1 MDVEA
6 HDDIGR
12 HDERHR
18 RIMHGED
25 RDEQR
30 KKAAVYQRL
39 QRTYRKGGQKVR
51 RSGLMMDLVD
61 PAINRFLMHPPM
73 QPVEPSVEE
82 KKIKRVFKSDDPPG
96 GGMGIEGDV
105 AVRRQECLDRS

>member
-12 HDERHR
+12 HNERHR

-30 KKAAVYQRL
+30 KKAPVYQRL
-39 QRTYRKGGQKVR
+39 QRTYRKSGQQVR
-51 RSGLMMDLVD
+51 RSGLMMYLVD
-61 PAINRFLMHPPM
+61 PGINRFLVHPPM

-82 KKIKRVFKSDDPPG
+82 KKVKRVFKSDNPPG
-96 GGMGIEGDV
+96 GGIAIEGYET
-105 AVRRQECLDRS
+105 VRRQERLDRS

>member
-18 RIMHGED
+18 RIVHGED
-25 RDEQR
+25 RGEQR

-39 QRTYRKGGQKVR
+39 QWTDRKSGQRVR
-51 RSGLMMDLVD
+51 RSGLMMYLVNPGID
-61 PAINRFLMHPPM
+61 RLLVHPSM
-73 QPVEPSVEE
+73 QPIEPGVEE
-82 KKIKRVFKSDDPPG
+82 NEVKRVFKSDNPSG
-96 GGMGIEGDV
+96 GGIAIEGYET
-105 AVRRQECLDRS
+105 VRRQERLDRS